1 MEMNWQVYCLTMHQ
15 RRSLE
20 IQEQKKGAKYI
31 ISQHKFQHMQ
41 TIQIL
46 LANPEKLLKRHF
58 INTNK
63 EAQKMGLIIN
73 EAKTKFMEETMN
85 LTNTQSV
92 SKLVITRLKKCMNL
106 NIQALLLPVTTILVL
121 EMITDCKQPIVAI
134 LDLEINYGLN
144 GPE

>member
-1 MEMNWQVYCLTMHQ
+1 
-15 RRSLE
+15 
-20 IQEQKKGAKYI
+20 
-31 ISQHKFQHMQ
+31 
-41 TIQIL
+41 

-106 NIQALLLPVTTILVL
+106 NI
-121 EMITDCKQPIVAI
+121 
-134 LDLEINYGLN
+134 
-144 GPE
+144 